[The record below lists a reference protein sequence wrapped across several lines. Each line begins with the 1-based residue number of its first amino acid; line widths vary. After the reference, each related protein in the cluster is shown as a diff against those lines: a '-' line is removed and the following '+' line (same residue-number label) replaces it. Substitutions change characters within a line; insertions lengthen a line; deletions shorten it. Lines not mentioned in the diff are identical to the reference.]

1 MGETTHIRID
11 FGLKEEL
18 DTLKEKLGVKTYNDL
33 LKLLIENKKKE
44 ILESEIRKLKLYL
57 QSLDSRM
64 AWIDTKAKQLKEQV
78 ESKRKWVETKIKAL
92 EEELE
97 KLKKEEELE
106 SKKKEE
112 KVQVVQYINWN
123 AISSIKQDIIFEL
136 YKYFLAKFYSK
147 EELEKINA
155 IELFEK
161 FQIGGEPA
169 ILEDLKKN
177 YDKYRNMDIFGLTK
191 IIDGL
196 FERLKQTVQTS
207 QSQENKQ

>member
-57 QSLDSRM
+57 QSLDSRL

-78 ESKRKWVETKIKAL
+78 ESKKRWVETKIKVL

-97 KLKKEEELE
+97 RLKKEEEIE

-112 KVQVVQYINWN
+112 KVQIVQAINWN
-123 AISSIKQDIIFEL
+123 VIGSIKQEIILEL
-136 YKYFLAKFYSK
+136 YKYFLAKIYSK
-147 EELEKINA
+147 EEIEKMKPENLLEK
-155 IELFEK
+155 FM
-161 FQIGGEPA
+161 IGGEH
-169 ILEDLKKN
+169 IVLEDLKKN
-177 YDKYRNMDIFGLTK
+177 YDKYKNMSIFELRN
-191 IIDGL
+191 IIDNM
-196 FERLKQTVQTS
+196 FEKLKQTAQSS
-207 QSQENKQ
+207 QSQNQQ